1 MDDATRQDLAALADG
16 TLPPEARASLLRRI
30 DASPEL
36 ADALLDQHD
45 ALIAIRATEDEEA
58 SPRLRAM
65 AEAMAAS
72 AVAREAASGRR
83 RRGHPAS
90 AGAARGR
97 PRRFFARPRAVA
109 YGGPL
114 AAPPAA
120 APPGPPPP
128 LLRPPPCGGL
138 RRLAGRARGGR
149 RRALLRRR
157 VRPQRRRGRAG
168 RARAAPFPGTGGD
181 GRREDARRR
190 RRRRGVSVLGRRDRL
205 ARRGLTHRRRRRPG
219 DPNRRLRGLPR
230 PPDRLR
236 DRRRLAAVSRARHPP
251 RRLHG
256 RALRQRGDR
265 HLAAPRAH
273 VHPRRQGRGRTR
285 APRARGLGL
294 ALAAA

>member
-83 RRGHPAS
+83 RREHPAS

-109 YGGPL
+109 YGGSL
-114 AAPPAA
+114 A
-120 APPGPPPP
+120 
-128 LLRPPPCGGL
+128 
-138 RRLAGRARGGR
+138 
-149 RRALLRRR
+149 
-157 VRPQRRRGRAG
+157 
-168 RARAAPFPGTGGD
+168 
-181 GRREDARRR
+181 
-190 RRRRGVSVLGRRDRL
+190 
-205 ARRGLTHRRRRRPG
+205 
-219 DPNRRLRGLPR
+219 
-230 PPDRLR
+230 
-236 DRRRLAAVSRARHPP
+236 
-251 RRLHG
+251 
-256 RALRQRGDR
+256 
-265 HLAAPRAH
+265 
-273 VHPRRQGRGRTR
+273 
-285 APRARGLGL
+285 
-294 ALAAA
+294 ALAAAAAVLFSAGASGPSVAEAAQAALAPPRSPAPAVMAGEKTLDAAVDGVAYPYWADATGWRAVGSRTDAVDGRAIRTVVYEDSHGRRIGYAIAAGSPLSAAHGTRHGDFTVVRSGNAAIVTWLRHGHTCILAAKGVDARVLLELAAWD